1 MKTKITNVT
10 LYNGLGDVLKNQTL
24 IFDENE
30 IIYYGEENNE
40 VTENLIDG
48 TGLTCMPGMIDLHVH
63 LNLDGSPDISK
74 TIQED
79 NEAMAAYRSLI
90 SSQKQLLA
98 GVTTVRNCGSKYNV
112 DISLREAINS
122 GLLEGPNIYAS
133 GQPIVMTGGHCHY
146 FSIEADGVDE
156 IRKAARTQIK
166 AGADVLKLMAT
177 GGGLTKGVKPG
188 ASQLSE
194 EEMHVACCEA
204 KNAGKTTAAHA
215 QGNEGIKNA
224 IRAGVTTIEHGVE
237 LDDEAIQL
245 MLENDTYL
253 VATLAAPY
261 NVVKFGVEAG
271 IPKYA
276 VEKNREAMIPH
287 RESFKKAY
295 KAGVKIAVGTDAG
308 TPFNF
313 HGDYVT
319 ELEIMNQLG
328 MTNNEIIKSATYIGA
343 EALGIS
349 DITGSIEVGK
359 RADLILVNEDP
370 GENISNLRNI
380 HSVYLK
386 GKCIVSKEETLL
398 AYSNY

>member
-1 MKTKITNVT
+1 MKTKITNIT
-10 LYNGLGDVLKNQTL
+10 LYDGLGNVFKNQTL
-24 IFDENE
+24 IFDENKILYIGDE
-30 IIYYGEENNE
+30 SSER
-40 VTENLIDG
+40 VDRVVDG
-48 TGLTCMPGMIDLHVH
+48 TGLSCIPGMMDLHVH

-79 NEAMAAYRSLI
+79 NEATAAYRSLVN
-90 SSQKQLLA
+90 SHKQLQA

-122 GLLEGPNIYAS
+122 GLLEGPNVYAS

-156 IRKAARTQIK
+156 VRKAARTQIK
-166 AGADVLKLMAT
+166 AGADVLKMMAT

-194 EEMHVACCEA
+194 EEMRVACCEA

-245 MLENDTYL
+245 MLENGTYL
-253 VATLAAPY
+253 VATLAAPF
-261 NVVKFGVEAG
+261 NVVKYGVEAG

-276 VEKNREAMIPH
+276 VDKNKAAMIPH
-287 RESFKKAY
+287 RESFQKAY

-319 ELEIMNQLG
+319 ELEIMSQLG
-328 MTNNEIIKSATYIGA
+328 MSNNEIIKSATYISA
-343 EALGIS
+343 EALSIN
-349 DITGSIEVGK
+349 DIVGSIEIGK
-359 RADLILVNEDP
+359 RSDLVLVKGDP
-370 GENISNLRNI
+370 GENISSLRNI
-380 HSVYLK
+380 HSVFVK
-386 GKCIVSKEETLL
+386 GKCMVSNEEVQL
-398 AYSNY
+398 AYTSN